1 MSEIERWTE
10 LVAGELGITS
20 PVDVTA
26 ILDLTKEVAHG
37 VIRPAAPVAAYLL
50 GMIAGAEPTRAA
62 EADLVIRRLASEW
75 SAEKPPEISHE

>member
-1 MSEIERWTE
+1 VSEIERWAE
-10 LVAGELGITS
+10 IVAGELGITS

-37 VIRPAAPVAAYLL
+37 VMRPAAPIAAYLL
-50 GMIAGAEPTRAA
+50 GMIASAEPKRAA

-75 SAEKPPEISHE
+75 SLEGPPEIPHE